1 MGLTAQEGSTSR
13 ESTLRPLGGT
23 SALCSI
29 AWRSRNTLANVIMVS
44 RGGPSATTGLGQ
56 LREASMRLLTLLL
69 LISAVLFPAIHV
81 ASAQS
86 PISYPWCSRSSDANS
101 NICYFKSKEQ
111 CQVTTSGVS
120 SFCIANPTYQPPPPA
135 SDEAVNAP
143 RRPGGEQ
150 YQLPGE
156 QSRRVSALQSGA
168 VRAKQ
173 STSTGDHSPGD
184 RPDAGAAE
192 GQVPKQETWSFP
204 LADVI
209 AGGLARVVSAIDR

>member
-1 MGLTAQEGSTSR
+1 
-13 ESTLRPLGGT
+13 
-23 SALCSI
+23 
-29 AWRSRNTLANVIMVS
+29 
-44 RGGPSATTGLGQ
+44 
-56 LREASMRLLTLLL
+56 MRLLTLLL
-69 LISAVLFPAIHV
+69 LISAVLFPAMHV

-86 PISYPWCSRSSDANS
+86 SISYPWCSRSSDANS

-111 CQVTTSGVS
+111 CQVTTFGVS
-120 SFCIANPTYQPPPPA
+120 SFCIANPTYQPSPSA
-135 SDEAVNAP
+135 GDEAVNAP

-168 VRAKQ
+168 IRAKQ
-173 STSTGDHSPGD
+173 STSTGERSPGD

-192 GQVPKQETWSFP
+192 GQAPKQETWSFP

-209 AGGLARVVSAIDR
+209 AGGIARVVSAIDR

>member
-1 MGLTAQEGSTSR
+1 
-13 ESTLRPLGGT
+13 
-23 SALCSI
+23 
-29 AWRSRNTLANVIMVS
+29 
-44 RGGPSATTGLGQ
+44 
-56 LREASMRLLTLLL
+56 MRLLTLLL
-69 LISAVLFPAIHV
+69 LISAVLFPAMHV

-86 PISYPWCSRSSDANS
+86 SISYPWCSRSSDANS

-111 CQVTTSGVS
+111 CQVTTFGVS
-120 SFCIANPTYQPPPPA
+120 SFCIANPTYQPSPSA

-150 YQLPGE
+150 YQPPG
-156 QSRRVSALQSGA
+156 ALQSGA

-173 STSTGDHSPGD
+173 STSTGERSPGD

-192 GQVPKQETWSFP
+192 GQAPKQETWSFP

-209 AGGLARVVSAIDR
+209 AGGIARVVSAIDR

>member
-1 MGLTAQEGSTSR
+1 
-13 ESTLRPLGGT
+13 
-23 SALCSI
+23 
-29 AWRSRNTLANVIMVS
+29 
-44 RGGPSATTGLGQ
+44 
-56 LREASMRLLTLLL
+56 MRLLTLLL
-69 LISAVLFPAIHV
+69 LISAVLFPAMHV

-173 STSTGDHSPGD
+173 STSTVERTPGGHAVHGDDQRIMPGRYFD
-184 RPDAGAAE
+184 GAA
-192 GQVPKQETWSFP
+192 GYRRLSYASDCSCFRYSGPVKD
-204 LADVI
+204 L
-209 AGGLARVVSAIDR
+209 G